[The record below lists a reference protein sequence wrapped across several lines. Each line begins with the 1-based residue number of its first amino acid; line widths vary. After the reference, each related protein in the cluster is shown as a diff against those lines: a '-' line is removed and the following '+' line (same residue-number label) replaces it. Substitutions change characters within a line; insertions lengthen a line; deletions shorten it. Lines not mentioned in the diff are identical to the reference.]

1 MEGKYIYG
9 IVTGSNETIL
19 DINGLG
25 NSSRVY
31 TIGYNDLNCLLSD
44 YHDVDFS
51 CMPKERIIRNLLR
64 HEIVVEHV
72 MKKHMVLPIKFGT
85 ILATLDEVRNMLC
98 QGYSRFMDALALT
111 RDKVEVEVAATWDT
125 AQVLQEISK
134 EKDIVSAKEAIASK
148 PAQQDLRERSLLGQ
162 MVKAS
167 MDRRRDSYREQMI
180 AFLKPVAVDVQ
191 PNALVSD
198 QMVMNVAFLVEKAN
212 QEKFDRRI
220 GQLNDL
226 FHNQINFRIVG
237 PLPPYSF
244 AMVEVTKA
252 SPDKLREARQLLQ
265 LGETSSEP
273 DIRKAYRRLAAE
285 THPDCNPG
293 KELATKQFAELRQ
306 ASELLIAYCRGR
318 AESGDNLLINI
329 RRLRDEELLHLRFA
343 EGAGVAGVAN
353 G

>member
-9 IVTGSNETIL
+9 IVTGSNETIV

-31 TIGYNDLNCLLSD
+31 TIGYQDLSCLLSD

-72 MKKHMVLPIKFGT
+72 MKEHNVLPMKFGT
-85 ILATLDEVRNMLC
+85 LLATSAEVRNLLL
-98 QGYSRFMDALALT
+98 QGYSQFVDTLSQIQ
-111 RDKVEVEVAATWDT
+111 DKVEVEVAATWDT
-125 AQVLQEISK
+125 TRVLQEISK

-148 PAQQDLRERSLLGQ
+148 SAQQTLSDRLHLGQ

-167 MDRRRDSYREQMI
+167 MDRRRDSYRERMVDI
-180 AFLKPVAVDVQ
+180 LKTMAVDVQ
-191 PNALVSD
+191 RNALVSD
-198 QMVMNVAFLVEKAN
+198 QMVMNVAFLIEKSN
-212 QEKFDRRI
+212 QEQFDKSVRL
-220 GQLNDL
+220 LNDL
-226 FHNQINFRIVG
+226 FRDEVNFRVIG

-244 AMVEVTKA
+244 AMVEVTKP

-273 DIRKAYRRLAAE
+273 DIRKAYRHLAAE
-285 THPDCNPG
+285 THPDRKPG
-293 KELATKQFAELRQ
+293 DELARKQFAVLRQ
-306 ASELLIAYCRGR
+306 ASELLIAYCRGQ
-318 AESGDNLLINI
+318 AKSGDNLLINI
-329 RRLRDEELLHLRFA
+329 RRLRDEEVSHLRFA

>member
-9 IVTGSNETIL
+9 IVNGSNETAL

-31 TIGYNDLNCLLSD
+31 TIACQDLSCVLSD

-64 HEIVVEHV
+64 HQVVVEHI
-72 MKKHMVLPIKFGT
+72 MKKHNVLPIKFGT
-85 ILATLDEVRNMLC
+85 VLATSAEVRNLLL
-98 QGYSRFMDALALT
+98 QGYSQFVDTLSQIQ
-111 RDKVEVEVAATWDT
+111 DKVEVEIAATWDT
-125 AQVLQEISK
+125 TRVLQEISK

-167 MDRRRDSYREQMI
+167 MDRHRDSYRERMI
-180 AFLKPVAVDVQ
+180 DILKTMAVDVQ
-191 PNALVSD
+191 RNALVSD
-198 QMVMNVAFLVEKAN
+198 QMVMNVAFLIEKSN
-212 QEKFDRRI
+212 QEQFDKSVRL
-220 GQLNDL
+220 LNDL
-226 FHNQINFRIVG
+226 FRDEVNFRIVG

-244 AMVEVTKA
+244 AMVEVTKP

-293 KELATKQFAELRQ
+293 NELAKKQFAELRQ

-318 AESGDNLLINI
+318 AESGDSLLINI
-329 RRLRDEELLHLRFA
+329 RRLRDEEILHLRFA
-343 EGAGVAGVAN
+343 EGAGVVGVAN

>member
-9 IVTGSNETIL
+9 IVTGSNETAL

-31 TIGYNDLNCLLSD
+31 TIAYRDLSCVLSD
-44 YHDVDFS
+44 YHDNDFS
-51 CMPKERIIRNLLR
+51 CMSKEKIVRSLLR
-64 HEIVVEHV
+64 HQVVVESV
-72 MKKHMVLPIKFGT
+72 MKKHIVLPIKFGT
-85 ILATLDEVRNMLC
+85 ILDTHDEVRNMLC
-98 QGYSRFMDALALT
+98 QGYSRFMDALASI

-148 PAQQDLRERSLLGQ
+148 PAQQDLRERIHLGQ

-167 MDRRRDSYREQMI
+167 MDRRRDSYRERMI
-180 AFLKPVAVDVQ
+180 GILKTMAVDVQ

-212 QEKFDRRI
+212 QEQFDKSVRL
-220 GQLNDL
+220 LNDL
-226 FHNQINFRIVG
+226 FRDEVNFRIIG

-244 AMVEVTKA
+244 AMVEVTKP
-252 SPDKLREARQLLQ
+252 SPEKLREARQLLQ

-293 KELATKQFAELRQ
+293 NELARKRFAELRQ

-318 AESGDNLLINI
+318 AESGDDLLINI
-329 RRLRDEELLHLRFA
+329 KRLRDEEVAHLRFA
-343 EGAGVAGVAN
+343 EGAGVAGAVN